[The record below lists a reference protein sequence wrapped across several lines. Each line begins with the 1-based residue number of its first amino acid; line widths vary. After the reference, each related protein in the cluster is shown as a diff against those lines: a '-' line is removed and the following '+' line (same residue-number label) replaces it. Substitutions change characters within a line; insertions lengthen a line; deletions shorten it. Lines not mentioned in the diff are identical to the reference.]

1 MGCEVQKD
9 NNQIRKQ
16 LSDKWRKC
24 SRGKRSSSVRAA
36 GVAKFAGL
44 PKAVREGISNKVTLH
59 RSIKK
64 KKIREEDFPC
74 GTMDKSPPA
83 NAGDPGSTPGLGRCH
98 MLQSSESL
106 CATTTEAHA
115 L

>member
-1 MGCEVQKD
+1 MGWDVQKD

-24 SRGKRSSSVRAA
+24 DRGKRRGSVRAA

-59 RSIKK
+59 RCITKK
-64 KKIREEDFPC
+64 NKRGGPPSWYNGQESTCQCRGPGIDPWSGKIPC
-74 GTMDKSPPA
+74 VA
-83 NAGDPGSTPGLGRCH
+83 E
-98 MLQSSESL
+98 Q
-106 CATTTEAHA
+106 
-115 L
+115 

>member
-1 MGCEVQKD
+1 MGWDVQKD

-24 SRGKRSSSVRAA
+24 SRGKRSGSVRAA

-64 KKIREEDFPC
+64 KIREEDFPR

-83 NAGDPGSTPGLGRCH
+83 NAGDLGSTPGLGRCH
-98 MLQSSESL
+98 MLQSNESL
-106 CATTTEAHA
+106 CATTIEAHA

>member
-1 MGCEVQKD
+1 MGWDVQKD
-9 NNQIRKQ
+9 NSQIRKQ

-24 SRGKRSSSVRAA
+24 DRGKRRGSVRAA

-59 RSIKK
+59 RCIK
-64 KKIREEDFPC
+64 KKIREEDFPR

-83 NAGDPGSTPGLGRCH
+83 SARDLGSIPGLGRFH
-98 MLQSSESL
+98 VLQSNESL
-106 CATTTEAHA
+106 CATTTEAHM

>member
-1 MGCEVQKD
+1 MGWDVQKD

-16 LSDKWRKC
+16 LSDKLRKC
-24 SRGKRSSSVRAA
+24 SRGKRSGSVRAA

-64 KKIREEDFPC
+64 KNKRLSF
-74 GTMDKSPPA
+74 GNKSYPDLRLGGLSGP
-83 NAGDPGSTPGLGRCH
+83 NPKTLNLGLG
-98 MLQSSESL
+98 
-106 CATTTEAHA
+106 T
-115 L
+115 

>member
-1 MGCEVQKD
+1 MGWDVQKD

-24 SRGKRSSSVRAA
+24 SRGKRRGSVRAA
-36 GVAKFAGL
+36 GVTKFASL

-59 RSIKK
+59 KSI
-64 KKIREEDFPC
+64 KKIREEDFPH

-83 NAGDPGSTPGLGRCH
+83 NSGDLGSTPGLGRCH
-98 MLQSSESL
+98 MLQSNESL